1 MANYYFDPALRRAV
15 ETILLPDI
23 QLPGQYIGGEL
34 GTVVKRAETVRGRIC
49 LAFPDAYTI
58 GMSNYAFTLLY
69 SILNRRTDL
78 ACERS
83 YTPFPDMEA
92 KLREK
97 NLPLY
102 SLETFSPL
110 WSFDLVGFTLQ
121 HELGATNILTMLDLG
136 RIALHRTERTADEP
150 LVFAGGPS
158 AFNPEPMS
166 AFIDLFVLGDGE
178 EADSALCD
186 FWLDLKEKY
195 GVVSV
200 KSSENG
206 RKPQPP
212 DSHSADESRLIR
224 RQMLLETARKF
235 PWAYVPEFYHVQIG
249 ANGRAGRPRPTEEGV
264 PERIY
269 PAIVKNLDD
278 FPPPTFPIVPL
289 VEAVQDRVALEIMRG
304 CPQKCRFC
312 QSSPIKRPLRF
323 RSRKQIIESAKTA
336 CRLTGSSEV
345 TLLSLSSSEYPGFET
360 LLADF
365 AEQVACRGVAVSV
378 PSLRVNHQ
386 LSDVVASLSTEKS
399 GSLTLAPEAALDGL
413 RRRIAKK
420 VTNDDL
426 LAGCKSAFE
435 HGFSRIKLYFMC
447 GFPGETEADWDGII
461 ELSEKIARLGKEVR
475 GRWPTVVANVSNFIP
490 KPQTPLQWE
499 PMATEETFRTAHK
512 RLRERLRLRAVDLKY
527 HYLPGSL
534 LEGFLSRS
542 DRRAGGV
549 IEKAWRL
556 GARFCAWKDRFDPI
570 KWSEALAES
579 RLDTDAILHTRYDTN
594 DELPWDHIQIWAG
607 REKLLKE
614 YRAFLGAE
622 W

>member
-15 ETILLPDI
+15 ETVLLPDI

-34 GTVVKRAETVRGRIC
+34 GAVVKRAEQVRGRIC
-49 LAFPDAYTI
+49 LAFPDAYAI
-58 GMSNYAFTLLY
+58 GMSNYAFALLY
-69 SILNRRTDL
+69 SILNRRTDF
-78 ACERS
+78 ACERA

-136 RIALHRTERTADEP
+136 RIPIRRTERLAADP
-150 LVFAGGPS
+150 LIVAGGPS

-166 AFIDLFVLGDGE
+166 RFIDLFIIGDGE
-178 EADSALCD
+178 ESLPALTD

-195 GVVSV
+195 GISSV
-200 KSSENG
+200 KSSEYG
-206 RKPQPP
+206 RKRQPP
-212 DSHSADESRLIR
+212 DGQNADESRLTR
-224 RQMLLETARKF
+224 RRMLLEAARKF
-235 PWAYVPEFYHVQIG
+235 PWAYVPEFYTARIG
-249 ANGRAGRPRPTEEGV
+249 ENGRSLRPRPTEEGV
-264 PERIY
+264 PERID

-278 FPPPTFPIVPL
+278 FPPPAFPIVPL
-289 VEAVQDRVALEIMRG
+289 VEAVQDRVAMEIMRG

-336 CRLTGSSEV
+336 CRNTGASEV

-360 LLADF
+360 LLSDF
-365 AEQVACRGVAVSV
+365 AEQVACMGVAVSV

-386 LSDVVASLSTEKS
+386 LSEVVASLSTEKS
-399 GSLTLAPEAALDGL
+399 GSLTLAPEAALDRL

-435 HGFSRIKLYFMC
+435 HRFSRIKLYFMC

-461 ELSEKIARLGKEVR
+461 DLSEQIARLGKEVH

-499 PMATEETFRTAHK
+499 PMATEATFRAAHR
-512 RLRERLRLRAVDLKY
+512 RLRERLRLRAVELKY
-527 HYLPGSL
+527 HYLPASL
-534 LEGFLSRS
+534 LEGFLARS
-542 DRRAGGV
+542 DRRAGEA
-549 IEKAWRL
+549 IEKAWRA
-556 GARFCAWKDRFDPI
+556 GARFCAWKDRFNPSL
-570 KWSEALAES
+570 WAEALAECH
-579 RLDTDAILHTRYDTN
+579 LDADAILHTRYAAT

-614 YRAFLGAE
+614 YRAFLE
-622 W
+622 T